1 MKNSPIKIYNSLTR
15 RKENF
20 VPIRDNCIDI
30 YVCGMT
36 VYDYCHLGHAR
47 VMVAFD
53 SVIRYLRYRGYEV
66 RYVRNITDIDD
77 KIIKRANETGE
88 SVQSLTNRFIEYMNE
103 DLAALSIVKPDY
115 EPRATEFIPEIID
128 MISRLVEK
136 GFAYPADN
144 GDVYYRTRMF
154 ENYGQLSGERLE
166 DLRVGARVEPDEVK
180 EDPVDFVLWK
190 HSKPDEPKWP
200 SPWGDGRPGW
210 HIECSAMST
219 SLLGNHF
226 DIHGGGMDLL
236 FPHHENEIAQSE
248 GASGGKFVNLWMHNG
263 YLQINAEK
271 MSKSLQNFLTI
282 REILDTDNDRTRIGE
297 VLRYVFLSSHYRS
310 PLNYSD
316 DSLEN
321 AKLALRRIYMSL
333 YKVEERGI
341 PEVRETD
348 SRLCAE
354 FRASMDDDFNT
365 PDGLAV
371 IFDCVRELNRGL
383 ESESPDRIAVLRN
396 TLLQLAG
403 SLGLAQMHPSR
414 FLGVGGISDDADDG
428 IGILVMQRES
438 ARQARDFTT
447 ADRIRNQLT
456 QMGVE
461 IEDRPNGTT
470 VWRRT

>member
-1 MKNSPIKIYNSLTR
+1 MDGNPIRIYNSLTR

-20 VPIRDNCIDI
+20 VPIRENRIDI

-53 SVIRYLRYRGYEV
+53 SVIRYFRYRGYKV

-77 KIIKRANETGE
+77 KIIKRANEMGE
-88 SVQSLTNRFIEYMNE
+88 SIQSLTDRFIGFMNE
-103 DLAALSIVKPDY
+103 DLDALSIVKPDH
-115 EPRATEFIPEIID
+115 EPRATQYIPEIID

-136 GFAYPADN
+136 GFAYAADN

-154 ENYGQLSGERLE
+154 ENYGELSGENVD

-180 EDPVDFVLWK
+180 EDPIDFVLWK

-219 SLLGNHF
+219 CLLGDHF
-226 DIHGGGMDLL
+226 DIHGGGRDLL

-248 GASGGKFVNLWMHNG
+248 GVSGGKFVNLWMHNG

-271 MSKSLQNFLTI
+271 MSKSLENFLTI
-282 REILDTDNDRTRIGE
+282 REILDQDRDRIRIGE
-297 VLRYVFLSSHYRS
+297 ILRYVFLSSHYRS

-316 DSLEN
+316 DSLKN
-321 AKLALRRIYMSL
+321 ARLALRRIYMAIH
-333 YKVEERGI
+333 KTEEIDI
-341 PEVRETD
+341 PAVAETD
-348 SRLCAE
+348 SRLCAR
-354 FRASMDDDFNT
+354 FRAAMDDDFNT

-371 IFDCVRELNRGL
+371 IFDCVRELNRAVKSDSL
-383 ESESPDRIAVLRN
+383 DRIGVLKN
-396 TLLQLAG
+396 TLMELAG
-403 SLGLAQMHPSR
+403 SLGLANMEPSR
-414 FLGVGGISDDADDG
+414 FLGVGGAFDDADDG
-428 IGILVMQRES
+428 IGQLVMQREA
-438 ARQARDFTT
+438 ARRERDFAT
-447 ADRIRNQLT
+447 ADRIRAQLT
-456 QMGVE
+456 EIGVE
-461 IEDRPNGTT
+461 IEDRPDGTT
-470 VWRRT
+470 VWRRA

>member
-1 MKNSPIKIYNSLTR
+1 MENNPIKIYNSLTR

-20 VPIRDNCIDI
+20 VPIRENCIDI

-53 SVIRYLRYRGYEV
+53 SVIRYLRYRGYQV

-88 SVQSLTNRFIEYMNE
+88 SIQSLTNRFIEYMNE
-103 DLAALSIVKPDY
+103 DLEALSIVRPDY
-115 EPRATEFIPEIID
+115 EPRATEYIPEIID

-154 ENYGQLSGERLE
+154 ENYGQLSGEKVD

-180 EDPVDFVLWK
+180 EDPIDFVLWK
-190 HSKPDEPKWP
+190 NSKPDEPKWP

-248 GASGGKFVNLWMHNG
+248 GVNGGRFVNLWMHNG

-282 REILDTDNDRTRIGE
+282 REILDMDSDRVRIGE
-297 VLRYVFLSSHYRS
+297 ILRYVFLSSHYRS

-321 AKLALRRIYMSL
+321 ARMALRRIYMAI
-333 YKVEERGI
+333 YKADERGT
-341 PEVRETD
+341 PAVAETD
-348 SRLCAE
+348 SQLCAR

-371 IFDCVRELNRGL
+371 IFDCVRELNRSV
-383 ESESPDRIAVLRN
+383 ESDLSHRTGVLKN
-396 TLLQLAG
+396 TLLRLAG
-403 SLGLAQMHPSR
+403 SLGLVQMEPSR
-414 FLGVGGISDDADDG
+414 YLGVGGGSADEDDG
-428 IGILVMQRES
+428 IGVLIMQREN
-438 ARQARDFTT
+438 ARHERDFAT
-447 ADRIRNQLT
+447 ADRIRDQLT